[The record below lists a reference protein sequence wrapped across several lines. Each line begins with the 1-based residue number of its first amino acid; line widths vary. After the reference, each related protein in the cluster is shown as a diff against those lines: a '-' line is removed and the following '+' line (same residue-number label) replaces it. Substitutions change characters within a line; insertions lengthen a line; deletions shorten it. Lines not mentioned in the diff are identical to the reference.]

1 MGMSP
6 ERLQQIEE
14 LYHSIREKEPSDR
27 EIYLAESCTGDEE
40 LRREVE
46 SLLAESDS
54 RELLNKPALEI
65 LAGVLANPDRL
76 RLAAGRRLG
85 PYEIVELIGEG
96 GMGAVYRANDSRLG
110 RDVAI
115 KVSAER
121 FSESF
126 EREARA
132 IAALNHPNICT
143 LYDVG
148 PNYLVM
154 EFVEGETLAKQ
165 IHRGAMPLNEAL
177 GIARQIADAIEA
189 AHERRI
195 IHRDLKP
202 GNVIVT
208 PSGLVK
214 VLDFGLAKITPVDP
228 AAAVITGNGAVA
240 GTPAYMSPE
249 QVKGGPI
256 DKRADIWA
264 FGVILYEM
272 LTGRSLFRRPTVA
285 DTLVAVSTQDPD
297 WELVPLKARRLLRRC
312 LERDPKRRL
321 RDIGEFPF
329 LIEETPAETARVS
342 RRILP
347 WALAAILALAT
358 ALLAW
363 APWRSGLNALLAA
376 RGAPLV
382 LIPVD
387 LGSGVS
393 LSADNGPALA
403 ISPDATRIVYSSRDA
418 QGKVLLYWRKLDQS
432 SVNALPGTESA
443 FDPFF
448 SPDGKHVAF
457 FADGRLKRVELESG
471 SITDLANAVNPAG
484 GSWGED
490 GRIVFHRAPTL
501 DLWTVPANGGEVTQ
515 IARDPELR
523 AGRYWPQVLPGG
535 QAVLFTRTRL
545 GATGANIG
553 SARIEAMAFKDGRQR
568 VLVEGATFGRYAA
581 SGHLLYL
588 RRGTVFARAFD
599 ATRLEVTGP
608 EVPVLNGVEY
618 SSYDGAAQF
627 EFSRNGTLVYRAS
640 RPGTDLKTVQWMDS
654 DGRLEPLLATP
665 GDYRSLQLSPDGR
678 RLALSIADGKTGDV
692 YVQEIQKGQQ
702 PTRLTVDSGMVD
714 SPLIW
719 SRDGRYIFFRV
730 AEDTWWVPSDR
741 ASQPKQLVSG
751 FVVSGITTDGTKLMV
766 VTRTPK
772 TRGDAWLLPI
782 TEDSSGPRGG
792 QPVPLLNGPSSE
804 AALDSSPDSRWIPYA
819 SDETGLPE
827 VYVIASSDPSLKW
840 PISRDSGVATFW
852 SRTSMDLFYCTFFSP
867 VRIMVAPYTV
877 EGGRFRPGQP
887 RPWSQRAIPARAGL
901 GAEIMSV
908 APDGKRFA
916 VLMPA
921 EESFSNRVVF
931 VTNFFDE
938 IRRRLAE
945 AK

>member
-1 MGMSP
+1 MSP

-14 LYHSIREKEPSDR
+14 LYHSIREREPSAR
-27 EIYLAESCTGDEE
+27 EAYLAESCSGDQE

-65 LAGVLANPDRL
+65 LAGVLANPDHRP
-76 RLAAGRRLG
+76 RLAPGRRLG

-96 GMGAVYRANDSRLG
+96 GMGAVYRAKDSRLR

-115 KVSAER
+115 KVCAER

-143 LYDVG
+143 VYDVG

-154 EFVEGETLAKQ
+154 EFVDGETLAKRIQ
-165 IHRGAMPLNEAL
+165 RGAMPWDEAL
-177 GIARQIADAIEA
+177 RIARQIADAIEA

-208 PSGLVK
+208 PAGLAK
-214 VLDFGLAKITPVDP
+214 VLDFGLAKITPVDS
-228 AAAVITGNGAVA
+228 ASAEITGNGAVA

-264 FGVILYEM
+264 FGVMLYEM
-272 LTGRSLFRRPTVA
+272 LAGRNLFRGPTVA
-285 DTLVAVSTQDPD
+285 DTLVAVSTKEPD

-329 LIEETPAETARVS
+329 LIEETPVETARVS
-342 RRILP
+342 RRWLP
-347 WALAAILALAT
+347 WALAAIFAIVAALI
-358 ALLAW
+358 AW
-363 APWRSGLNALLAA
+363 APWRTGLSSLLAA

-382 LIPVD
+382 LLPVD

-393 LSADNGPALA
+393 LFADNGPAIA

-418 QGKVLLYWRKLDQS
+418 QGKVLLYWRRLDQS

-457 FADGRLKRVELESG
+457 FADGRLKTIELESG

-484 GSWGED
+484 GSWGDD

-501 DLWTVPANGGEVTQ
+501 DLWSVPANGGELTQ
-515 IARDPELR
+515 IARDPELT

-535 QAVLFTRTRL
+535 QAILFTRTIL

-553 SARIEAMAFKDGRQR
+553 SARIEAMTFKDGRR
-568 VLVEGATFGRYAA
+568 HVLVEGATFGRYAA

-588 RRGTVFARAFD
+588 RRGTVFARSFD
-599 ATRLEVTGP
+599 ATRLEVSGP
-608 EVPVLNGVEY
+608 EAPVLNGVEF

-678 RLALSIADGKTGDV
+678 RLALSIAEGKRGDV

-702 PTRLTVDSGMVD
+702 PTRLTVDSGIAD

-719 SRDGRYIFFRV
+719 SRDGRYIFFR
-730 AEDTWWVPSDR
+730 AGRDTMWIPSDR

-751 FVVSGITTDGTKLMV
+751 FLVSGITGDGTKLFV
-766 VTRTPK
+766 GTRTPK

-804 AALDSSPDSRWIPYA
+804 TAFDSSPDGRWILHG

-827 VYVIASSDPSLKW
+827 VYVIGFSDPSLKW
-840 PISRDSGVATFW
+840 PISRESGGGGFW
-852 SRTSMDLFYCTFFSP
+852 SRTSLELFYPTFFSP
-867 VRIMVAPYTV
+867 LRIMVAPYTL
-877 EGGRFRPGQP
+877 EGGRFQPGQP
-887 RPWSQRAIPARAGL
+887 RPWSPRAIPAREGVGIL
-901 GAEIMSV
+901 TFSLS
-908 APDGKRFA
+908 PDGKRFA